1 MKTIATIICALVVMT
16 TYAQRKVEKTE
27 KLSSGES
34 VFVDFKFA
42 NDIEVQ
48 QWDKNEVLVKA
59 TVNLNDGEGNEFYS
73 LQSKR
78 RNGTLH
84 IESDFGDYFKKQNK
98 NNNWGGNYTTRID
111 YVVFVPK
118 NTNLEVKSISGALT
132 TNSYVGDLTTDLIS
146 GDIEVKNY
154 KGELYLK
161 TVSGDVDVTMN
172 NASVDARTVTGTI
185 YSDLEIQN
193 NSSRNRNN
201 NRVKGTVNGGNG
213 RVQLETVSGD
223 IFMRKG

>member
-1 MKTIATIICALVVMT
+1 MKTIATIICALVVIT

-34 VFVDFKFA
+34 VFVHFKFA

-59 TVNLNDGEGNEFYS
+59 TVNLNDGEGDEFYS
-73 LQSKR
+73 LQSER
-78 RNGTLH
+78 RNGTLR
-84 IESDFGDYFKKQNK
+84 IESDFGDYFENRSNQI
-98 NNNWGGNYTTRID
+98 WRGNYTTEIN
-111 YVVFVPK
+111 YIVYVPK
-118 NTNLEVKSISGALT
+118 NTELEVKSISGGLT
-132 TNSYVGDLTTDLIS
+132 TNSYIGDLTTELIS

-154 KGELYLK
+154 QGVLRLK

-172 NASVDARTVTGTI
+172 KAYVDARTVTGTI
-185 YSDLEIQN
+185 YSDLEIQHI
-193 NSSRNRNN
+193 STRNKNN
-201 NRVKGTVNGGNG
+201 NRVKGTVNGGKG
-213 RVQLETVSGD
+213 RVELETVSGD